1 MTPADR
7 SSEQRAVTPR
17 GAGQGAQGSQQTRG
31 AANNETL
38 ISNSSSCTV
47 PAQPL
52 GSRLSLI
59 GTAVTMPPVPE
70 GSSPEERREEKKGL
84 SGGVRWP

>member
-1 MTPADR
+1 MP
-7 SSEQRAVTPR
+7 RA
-17 GAGQGAQGSQQTRG
+17 SQQTRS

-38 ISNSSSCTV
+38 ISNSSPRVV

-59 GTAVTMPPVPE
+59 GTTVTMPPVPE
-70 GSSPEERREEKKGL
+70 GSSPEERQEEKKGL
-84 SGGVRWP
+84 SGGV